1 MVYYAVYYHDYERQ
15 IGRYQFYN
23 SIEYDWK
30 YIYSFEFDI
39 VYETRQHKEIVFY
52 RFVIKINYPNK
63 AINIHISDQ
72 DLS

>member
-1 MVYYAVYYHDYERQ
+1 MVYYAVYYHDYERH
-15 IGRYQFYN
+15 INFIILLN
-23 SIEYDWK
+23 MIEN
-30 YIYSFEFDI
+30 IYTLLNLILFVKPDNTKKLF
-39 VYETRQHKEIVFY
+39 FY

>member
-1 MVYYAVYYHDYERQ
+1 MVYCAIYYHDYE
-15 IGRYQFYN
+15 IGLN
-23 SIEYDWK
+23 SMILIKYDINNTLVLYLILFVK
-30 YIYSFEFDI
+30 PDNTKKLF
-39 VYETRQHKEIVFY
+39 FY